1 MADLAGEC
9 FEQVS
14 DHLQAACDLIARCWG
29 AKSWPVRRRG
39 DRIGNR
45 EAERL
50 GCLVDGRPQG
60 AAVTFPSAL
69 KAAHF
74 KFARWPRE
82 LMRLSV
88 IVGNSIRQVKSNRA
102 MRCLQPDLVG
112 SDRIVPVA
120 SVSASRS

>member
-1 MADLAGEC
+1 MADLGGEC

-50 GCLVDGRPQG
+50 GCLGDGRPQG
-60 AAVTFPSAL
+60 AAVTFPFAL

-82 LMRLSV
+82 LMRLAHCLP
-88 IVGNSIRQVKSNRA
+88 IKAPRYQLRA
-102 MRCLQPDLVG
+102 WLQCRGTRGYDQ
-112 SDRIVPVA
+112 
-120 SVSASRS
+120 

>member
-29 AKSWPVRRRG
+29 ANSWPVRRRG

-45 EAERL
+45 EADS
-50 GCLVDGRPQG
+50 DGRPQSE
-60 AAVTFPSAL
+60 VTFPFAL

-82 LMRLSV
+82 LMRLAHCQ
-88 IVGNSIRQVKSNRA
+88 SIKA
-102 MRCLQPDLVG
+102 PD
-112 SDRIVPVA
+112 IN
-120 SVSASRS
+120 